1 MTKTNMVYVVMQV
14 QSDDYSGFS
23 RDEMLSVFATR
34 EAAQG
39 YLDIWKSP
47 VNELYIQE
55 EILRVAP

>member
-1 MTKTNMVYVVMQV
+1 MVYVVMKV

-23 RDEMLSVFATR
+23 RLEMPRIFATR

-47 VNELYIQE
+47 VNELYIRE